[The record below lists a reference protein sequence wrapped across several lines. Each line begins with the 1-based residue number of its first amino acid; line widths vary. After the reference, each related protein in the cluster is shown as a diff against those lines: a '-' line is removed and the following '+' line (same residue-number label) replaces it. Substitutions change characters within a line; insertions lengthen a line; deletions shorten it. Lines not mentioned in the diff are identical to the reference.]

1 MKIPLSPISGKGLSG
16 WILIPVTTSV
26 SPKRTRAEPLA
37 CGITPVSIVRGRC
50 SSNAL
55 PSNLCPFSNKSL
67 ILFRFSLSKIEVVA
81 TIKQLHFQKICLLMP
96 VFEFHRFVYNRRRQ
110 FLHIF

>member
-1 MKIPLSPISGKGLSG
+1 M
-16 WILIPVTTSV
+16 PVTTSV

-55 PSNLCPFSNKSL
+55 PSNLCPFESKST
-67 ILFRFSLSKIEVVA
+67 IVFRFSLSKIEVVA
-81 TIKQLHFQKICLLMP
+81 TIKQLHFQKIYLLMP
-96 VFEFHRFVYNRRRQ
+96 VFEFHKLVYIHRFQ